1 MPKYIPFFLFLFLL
15 FFLPFFCTIWLIDLS
30 PPPFIILHHYL
41 FLSFFLFTNILNFS
55 HPHVSST
62 FPLSLFWW
70 TLFSLS
76 SSQISSIL
84 TKLFLCLLLSLTHEN
99 NHDFIFG
106 SKTLAEHCIVTV
118 LWMLLSSS
126 SFLFF
131 FFCQKKFRRST
142 HCWKEIFAWNYP
154 EHWCEFNI
162 WQNVMVEPSTM
173 VIWCCESV
181 MFLFI
186 F

>member
-1 MPKYIPFFLFLFLL
+1 MDVAIHLFKLSKYNPFFLLLFLL
-15 FFLPFFCTIWLIDLS
+15 FFLPFFLHYLIDWFISSTVYNFTSLS
-30 PPPFIILHHYL
+30 LSF
-41 FLSFFLFTNILNFS
+41 FFSFFLFTNILNFS
-55 HPHVSST
+55 HPCISST

-106 SKTLAEHCIVTV
+106 SKTVAEHCIVTV
-118 LWMLLSSS
+118 QWMLLSSS

-142 HCWKEIFAWNYP
+142 HCRKEIF
-154 EHWCEFNI
+154 
-162 WQNVMVEPSTM
+162 T
-173 VIWCCESV
+173 
-181 MFLFI
+181 
-186 F
+186 

>member
-1 MPKYIPFFLFLFLL
+1 MDVAIHLSKLPKYNPFFLLLFLL
-15 FFLPFFCTIWLIDLS
+15 FFLPFFLHYLIDWFISSTVYNFTSLS
-30 PPPFIILHHYL
+30 LSF
-41 FLSFFLFTNILNFS
+41 FFSFFLFTNILNFS
-55 HPHVSST
+55 HPRVSST

-70 TLFSLS
+70 SLFSLS

-118 LWMLLSSS
+118 QWMLLSSS

-142 HCWKEIFAWNYP
+142 HCRKEIF
-154 EHWCEFNI
+154 
-162 WQNVMVEPSTM
+162 T
-173 VIWCCESV
+173 
-181 MFLFI
+181 
-186 F
+186 